1 MSELSVKNEEE
12 SAFRDPIGMRVMQ
25 ILHLKYKSDEE
36 TKSSLSGD
44 GS

>member
-1 MSELSVKNEEE
+1 MKNEEE
-12 SAFRDPIGMRVMQ
+12 SASRDPVGMLVMQ
-25 ILHLKYKSDEE
+25 ILHLKHKSDEE